1 MQRVDYNRLIA
12 QDNVTLA
19 SAKELGMKNMV
30 FKDEANDS
38 VRLLFDNN
46 GTSLTEQYGKDI
58 PTVTYCASK

>member
-38 VRLLFDNN
+38 VRLLLDNN
-46 GTSLTEQYGKDI
+46 GTPLTEQNRKDI
-58 PTVTYCASK
+58 SAVAYCAS

>member
-38 VRLLFDNN
+38 VRLLLDNN
-46 GTSLTEQYGKDI
+46 GTPLTEQNRKDI
-58 PTVTYCASK
+58 PAVAYCAS